1 MICNWP
7 DPYPDELF
15 YSIYAR
21 YSDRNRRFVKVELF
35 VLDVSLINLDM
46 TSCDRTNISI
56 LQKMDDREKV
66 GANDL

>member
-15 YSIYAR
+15 YSICAR
-21 YSDRNRRFVKVELF
+21 YSDRHRRFDKEELF

-46 TSCDRTNISI
+46 TSCDRTDIS
-56 LQKMDDREKV
+56 LLKKMDDREKV
-66 GANDL
+66 GNNDL